1 MRHYELRTVGAISLD
16 GPAGPVPLD
25 EPHLVALLVMLAV
38 AEPGGVRDDE
48 LQLRLFPNATSRHA
62 RAELAR
68 LLAVLRLRLG
78 GEHAVRTDGEVHA
91 LAPGL
96 VRLDVRVLPEPR
108 AEERADFLAG
118 FRLPSSPEFR
128 DWLADVRRRVEPV
141 QRSPAGVRRAG
152 TRGAR
157 VLGVALLLV
166 LLGAAALVWRSRAS
180 GDAPGAAIILADV
193 ANETGDSLFDGLL
206 RAATLGLEQSRHVQL
221 YPRRRLPDVL
231 RRMQLPGDTAL
242 SFALAHEVAE
252 REGVRFVLGLRVGR
266 EQNAYRITAELAD
279 VARGGTRSHGA
290 VADRQEDVIGAL
302 GDVLRDVRRQLGEPR
317 AELAERAAPLPQV
330 TTSSLEAL
338 RSFAAGGAAW
348 DRGEFGLARDL
359 WLRAADL
366 DTAFASAL
374 GNLGQYY
381 FYHHD
386 RDRGR
391 RYYGA
396 ALAHAERLTER
407 ERLRLEASW
416 AADRGDTDSA
426 IASFH
431 RLAEGYPSA
440 GTWENYGT
448 MLLRAQQNAEAVPAF
463 RRALA
468 FDSTSRFS
476 STIWINLATVLGRL
490 DRDDEAIEAY
500 HRAGMADSTI
510 LFRGNLNHEYGAKLV
525 RLGRLAEAESAYARM
540 ARGPTLAARSAG
552 YRSLGYLAVWR
563 GRIDEGAAHFERAS
577 QISAEDG
584 KPLTEARNRMLLAW
598 THRLAGRGAA
608 ADAALDRVLRYVDLP
623 SFEPTFLSFVVAA
636 LVRQGRVAEAE
647 TVLRTLR
654 GRADSSN
661 AADASA
667 ASLSAAFIALARAR
681 PADALELVRAAGAY
695 LQPLRAQVM
704 AAEIHAAAGSSD
716 TARALLAEALRGDAF
731 GAEAQ
736 EDWLRASVLLGDLRL
751 GVGDTAGAREAWM
764 RSYRHWADVPAMV
777 PAVADLRA
785 RLVSIGGAGDR

>member
-1 MRHYELRTVGAISLD
+1 MQHYEFRTLGAISLD

-38 AEPGGVRDDE
+38 AESGGVRDEE

-68 LLAVLRLRLG
+68 LLTILRLRLG
-78 GEHAVRTDGEVHA
+78 GENAVRTTGDVHA

-108 AEERADFLAG
+108 TEEHTDFLAG
-118 FRLPSSPEFR
+118 FRLPASPEFR
-128 DWLADVRRRVEPV
+128 EWLADARRRVEPIP
-141 QRSPAGVRRAG
+141 RSPVGG
-152 TRGAR
+152 TPAWRGAP
-157 VLGVALLLV
+157 VLGALLLV
-166 LLGAAALVWRSRAS
+166 VALGAAALVWRSRTS
-180 GDAPGAAIILADV
+180 GDSAGETIVLADV

-206 RAATLGLEQSRHVQL
+206 RAATVGLEQSRHVQL

-231 RRMQLPGDTAL
+231 RRMQLPSDTAL
-242 SFALAHEVAE
+242 SFALAQEVAE
-252 REGVRFVLGLRVGR
+252 REGVRFVLGLRIGR
-266 EQNAYRITAELAD
+266 ERSGYRITADLAD
-279 VARGGTRSHGA
+279 VVRGQTRSSSVHAGL
-290 VADRQEDVIGAL
+290 QGDVIGAL
-302 GDVLRDVRRQLGEPR
+302 GGVLRDVRRQLGEPR

-359 WLRAADL
+359 WERAVDL

-374 GNLGQYY
+374 GTLGSYY

-386 RDRGR
+386 RERGR
-391 RYYGA
+391 RYYTA

-407 ERLRLEASW
+407 ERLRLQASW

-426 IASFH
+426 IAGFR
-431 RLAEGYPSA
+431 RLAERYPSA
-440 GTWENYGT
+440 STWENYGT
-448 MLLRAQQNAEAVPAF
+448 TLLRAQRNAEAVPVF

-468 FDSTSRFS
+468 FDSTSQFS
-476 STIWINLATVLGRL
+476 TVSWINLATVLGRL
-490 DRDDEAIEAY
+490 DRDEEAIDAF
-500 HRAGMADSTI
+500 HRAARADSTI
-510 LFRGNLNHEYGAKLV
+510 LVRGNLNHEYGMKLV

-540 ARGPTLAARSAG
+540 ARGPTLAARAAG

-577 QISAEDG
+577 QIAAEDR

-598 THRLAGRGAA
+598 THRLADRRAA
-608 ADAALDRVLRYVDLP
+608 ATRELDLVMQYTDLP
-623 SFEPTFLSFVVAA
+623 YFEPTFLSFVVAA
-636 LVRQGRVAEAE
+636 LVRQERIVDAE

-654 GRADSSN
+654 ERTEPVN
-661 AADASA
+661 AEDASA
-667 ASLSAAFIALARAR
+667 LSLSAALVALARGR
-681 PADALELVRAAGAY
+681 PAEALDLVRASGAY
-695 LQPLRAQVM
+695 LQPVRMQVL
-704 AAEIHAAAGSSD
+704 AAEIHAAAGSADS
-716 TARALLAEALRGDAF
+716 ARTLLAAVLREEAF

-736 EDWLRASVLLGDLRL
+736 EDWLRASLLLGDLRL
-751 GVGDTAGAREAWM
+751 AAGDTAGAREAWQ
-764 RSYRHWADVPAMV
+764 RLYRHWDEAPPTVA
-777 PAVADLRA
+777 AVADVRA
-785 RLVSIGGAGDR
+785 RLVSIAGAGDR